1 MNLTDIKYRKANKII
16 ARHYKIWR
24 GDHQSYNDFKKPAFE
39 AVLTETNYVI
49 SDLKET
55 IKNIDS
61 WAKPKKVSASLLNFP
76 SSDYIRTLRP
86 CFNYCS
92 VELSVSIFMS
102 ACCRCCC
109 WKQSNL
115 ETIWTNS
122 KYLSNH
128 IENSKWNLLN
138 WWRYSQNGWC
148 DCRCS
153 IVRTTLGL
161 YLLQEVWQLVK

>member
-76 SSDYIRTLRP
+76 SSDYISEPYGHVLIIAPWNYPFQFLCPLVAAVAAGNRVTLKP
-86 CFNYCS
+86 S
-92 VELSVSIFMS
+92 ELTPNTSQIISKIVSETFSTDDVTVKTGDATVAAALLEQRWDYIFYRKCGS
-102 ACCRCCC
+102 
-109 WKQSNL
+109 W
-115 ETIWTNS
+115 
-122 KYLSNH
+122 
-128 IENSKWNLLN
+128 
-138 WWRYSQNGWC
+138 
-148 DCRCS
+148 
-153 IVRTTLGL
+153 
-161 YLLQEVWQLVK
+161 